1 MTAAAPRRL
10 LKPLLVGLLGAYL
23 AVHVAVF
30 MLQDRLLFMPSSE
43 VAATPAAA
51 QLSFE
56 PFTVTSTDDV
66 EISGWLI
73 PAPNARGVVLYHHGN
88 GGNIGG
94 RVDRAR
100 RLHDQ
105 GLTVVMFDYRGYGDS
120 TGQPSER
127 GLIDDS
133 RAVYDWLVR
142 ERSVSPARIVLWGRS
157 LGGAV
162 AVATAEQVPCAG
174 LVIES
179 SFTSIA
185 EMARRQYPWLVAAT
199 WLIRHPF
206 RSIDRIERVEA
217 PVLVA
222 HGRDDE
228 LIPFTHG
235 QRLHARS
242 RSSRPLVE
250 LRGGHNAVG
259 LTDPRHR
266 EPAVD
271 PFLLEVLP

>member
-1 MTAAAPRRL
+1 M
-10 LKPLLVGLLGAYL
+10 
-23 AVHVAVF
+23 
-30 MLQDRLLFMPSSE
+30 
-43 VAATPAAA
+43 
-51 QLSFE
+51 
-56 PFTVTSTDDV
+56 
-66 EISGWLI
+66 
-73 PAPNARGVVLYHHGN
+73 
-88 GGNIGG
+88 
-94 RVDRAR
+94 
-100 RLHDQ
+100 
-105 GLTVVMFDYRGYGDS
+105 
-120 TGQPSER
+120 
-127 GLIDDS
+127 
-133 RAVYDWLVR
+133 
-142 ERSVSPARIVLWGRS
+142 
-157 LGGAV
+157 

-228 LIPFTHG
+228 LIPFAHG

-250 LRGGHNAVG
+250 LHGGHNAVG

-266 EPAVD
+266 ETVEAFVRAAIPRG
-271 PFLLEVLP
+271 P